1 MKKQNISGWKIMVSA
16 LLMVLLSMSLASA
29 EKKIFHGTGE
39 YTMSDYE
46 TPAVAEQRA
55 LAYAKNNAAEQAGA
69 YVDTYTKMEKV
80 QVTEDRVNVLVS
92 GAMRVTAENVEKI
105 AQSDGDIRIVANI
118 TAEMDTEEIN
128 QMLSKAAN
136 SIMDDGIE
144 YRQLN
149 EKIAKEESET
159 TKLKKK
165 IEEMKLK
172 KLPVQD
178 LQIEIKAKEQMFLSN
193 QKVKE
198 AREYGIRGEFD
209 KALSLSEDAV
219 RLNPKS
225 ADAYAVRAESNG
237 SLKNYDLCIK
247 DCERSLQIKP
257 DNARAYN
264 SRGLSYVYKGEYDK
278 ALIEINKAL
287 QIDPYYAGAFYSR
300 GMAYNGKREYEN
312 AMNDYDRA
320 IQYNIKNIDVY
331 ISRGNIY
338 YIKRDFHNAI
348 NDCTKALEKNPRYWL
363 AYYNRAVCYLQIDEY
378 NKAIYDLE
386 MVLKLN
392 PNGSDARE
400 ILNELYQ
407 MRQGR

>member
-1 MKKQNISGWKIMVSA
+1 MTQ
-16 LLMVLLSMSLASA
+16 
-29 EKKIFHGTGE
+29 
-39 YTMSDYE
+39 
-46 TPAVAEQRA
+46 
-55 LAYAKNNAAEQAGA
+55 
-69 YVDTYTKMEKV
+69 
-80 QVTEDRVNVLVS
+80 DRVNVLVS
-92 GAMRVTAENVEKI
+92 GAMRITAQNVERK
-105 AQSDGDIRIVANI
+105 AQPDGDIRIVANI
-118 TAEMDTEEIN
+118 TAEVDTTEIDK
-128 QMLSKAAN
+128 MLSKAVN
-136 SIMDDGIE
+136 SIMADEIE

-149 EKIAKEESET
+149 EKIAKGERET
-159 TKLKKK
+159 AELKKK
-165 IEEMKLK
+165 IEELKLNQ
-172 KLPVQD
+172 LPVQD
-178 LQIEIKAKEQMFLSN
+178 LQIEIKEKEQEFLSN

-198 AREYGIRGEFD
+198 ARECGIRGEFD

-219 RLNPKS
+219 RLNPKN

-257 DNARAYN
+257 DNARAYH
-264 SRGLSYVYKGEYDK
+264 SRGLSYVNKGEYDK

-287 QIDPYYAGAFYSR
+287 QIDPYYANAFYSR

-320 IQYNIKNIDVY
+320 IQYNIKNKDVN
-331 ISRGNIY
+331 ISRANIY

-363 AYYNRAVCYLQIDEY
+363 AYYNRAVFYLRIGEY

-392 PNGSDARE
+392 PNDSNARE
-400 ILNELYQ
+400 MLNKLYQ
-407 MRQGR
+407 MRQG